1 MIKINDIKKEEND
14 NYFITYIKD
23 GEVLTYSGNAKEI
36 VKEVTKN
43 FKKGNKND

>member
-23 GEVLTYSGNAKEI
+23 GEILTYSGNKEI